1 MKQIDILPGANERLS
16 EDSPHPPLLK
26 SLAFTRDI
34 KTNTKMIYETKNSCD
49 AWSDLK
55 L

>member
-16 EDSPHPPLLK
+16 KDSPHPLLLK

-34 KTNTKMIYETKNSCD
+34 KTNTKMYEMVLSYKINTFH
-49 AWSDLK
+49 
-55 L
+55 